1 MTPERSGRSAALGRQ
16 LAIASAFMF
25 GANGVQSHWF
35 RSTGGS
41 TPALIGMRYVFAA
54 LLLAALGAALRT
66 RVPSW
71 RMALAATATGFVHV
85 GFTACLLFGFQVSSV
100 ALTVLLFYTYPL
112 LVAVGGAA
120 LYGEPLGRRRL
131 ALVVLGIAGVA
142 LAVGTP
148 GGVSVEGVLLGLAA
162 GAGNAVL
169 VLGNHALLRRG
180 LAVEQIAGVG
190 WIVPGACCALL
201 WATGVLDLPPA
212 TGEAWASGLGY
223 AVFGTVVPLWVFYT
237 AVKRIG
243 ASLASFLATL
253 EPFVAAVLAW
263 ALIDEPLAA
272 GQIAGGGLIVASVA
286 MLSLDSRR
294 ETLLVEQPPGQPVKG
309 VLQE

>member
-35 RSTGGS
+35 RSTGGT
-41 TPALIGMRYVFAA
+41 TPSLIAMRYVFAA
-54 LLLAALGAALRT
+54 LVLAALGAVLRT
-66 RVPSW
+66 RIPSW
-71 RMALAATATGFVHV
+71 RMALAVTATGFIHV

-112 LVAVGGAA
+112 LVALGGSA
-120 LYGEPLGRRRL
+120 LYGEPLGGRRL
-131 ALVVLGIAGVA
+131 ALVVLGITGVA

-148 GGVSVEGVLLGLAA
+148 GHVSVEGVLLGLGG

-169 VLGNHALLRRG
+169 VLSNHALIRRG

-190 WIVPGACCALL
+190 WIVPGAACAVL
-201 WATGVLDLPPA
+201 WATGVLELPPA
-212 TGEAWASGLGY
+212 TGEAWAAGLSY
-223 AVFGTVVPLWVFYT
+223 AVLGTVVPLWFFYT

-243 ASLASFLATL
+243 ASLTSFLATL

-272 GQIAGGGLIVASVA
+272 GQIAGGVLIIVSVA
-286 MLSLDSRR
+286 MLSLESRR
-294 ETLLVEQPPGQPVKG
+294 ETLLVEQPAGQPVKR
-309 VLQE
+309 VLQQ

>member
-1 MTPERSGRSAALGRQ
+1 
-16 LAIASAFMF
+16 MF

-41 TPALIGMRYVFAA
+41 TPTLIAVRYVFGA
-54 LLLAALGAALRT
+54 LLLAGVGLALRT
-66 RVPSW
+66 RFPSW
-71 RMALAATATGFVHV
+71 RMAAAATLSGFIHV
-85 GFTACLLFGFQVSSV
+85 GFTACLLYGFEVSSV

-112 LVAVGGAA
+112 LVAIGGSA
-120 LYGEPLGRRRL
+120 LYGEPLGGRRL

-148 GGVSVEGVLLGLAA
+148 GNVNVAGVLLGLGA
-162 GAGNAVL
+162 GLGNAVL
-169 VLGNHALLRRG
+169 ILGNQALMRRG

-190 WIVPGACCALL
+190 WLLPGACFLVLWVTGLL
-201 WATGVLDLPPA
+201 PLPPA
-212 TGEAWASGLGY
+212 SVEGWTAGLTY
-223 AVFGTVVPLWVFYT
+223 AVLGTVVPLWIFYT

-263 ALIDEPLAA
+263 ALIDEPLAP
-272 GQIAGGGLIVASVA
+272 GQIAGGVLIVTSVA
-286 MLSLDSRR
+286 LLSLDSRR
-294 ETLLVEQPPGQPVKG
+294 DELLVQQAPGQPVER
-309 VLQE
+309 VLQQ